1 MKLLKNIEEID
12 KLIKTSNGIFIM
24 GHRFIDLDALA
35 ASIAM
40 QEYVKSKN
48 KKSTIIINDIRFEK
62 GVKKAL
68 DRFKN
73 EYLISRSSK
82 IKSNIN
88 KDSLL
93 IIVDTNKEY
102 LLQDKA
108 LLGLFDKVIVIDHHD
123 SNEQSIKK
131 GLLIIEPESSSTCE
145 MITALFDEEKIEI
158 SKDVATLLLSG
169 IVLDTNNFVIR
180 STNETFRTSY
190 LLTKMGADPQQV
202 QFLLKQD
209 LKNYVARQRVITNV
223 KQYKNILIT
232 AGKSTIRYRRED
244 LARIADTLI
253 LFDKVEASF
262 VIGRLENHNI
272 GISARSLGNINVG
285 KVLENLNGGGDIN
298 EAGALIENSR
308 IKDVEKELM
317 NIIKSLN

>member
-1 MKLLKNIEEID
+1 MKLLKNIEEIN

-40 QEYVKSKN
+40 QKYVKVKN
-48 KKSTIIINDIRFEK
+48 KKSTIIINDIKFEK
-62 GVKKAL
+62 GVKKVL
-68 DRFKN
+68 DKFKN

-82 IKSNIN
+82 IKNKIN

-108 LLGLFDKVIVIDHHD
+108 LLSLFDKVIVIDHHD
-123 SNEQSIKK
+123 PNEQSIKK
-131 GLLIIEPESSSTCE
+131 GLVIIDPESSSTCE
-145 MITALFDEEKIEI
+145 MITALFDKEKIEI
-158 SKDVATLLLSG
+158 TKDVATLLLSG

-190 LLTKMGADPQQV
+190 LLTKAGAEPQQV

-232 AGKSTIRYRRED
+232 AGKSSIRYRRED

-253 LFDKVEASF
+253 QFDKIEASF

-285 KVLENLNGGGDIN
+285 KVLENLNGGGDNN

>member
-1 MKLLKNIEEID
+1 MKLLKCIEEID

-24 GHRFIDLDALA
+24 GHRFIDLDAIA

-40 QEYVKSKN
+40 QEYVKTKN

-62 GVKKAL
+62 GVKKVL
-68 DRFKN
+68 DKFKD
-73 EYLISRSSK
+73 EYSISRSSK
-82 IKSNIN
+82 IKNKIT

-93 IIVDTNKEY
+93 IVVDTNKEY
-102 LLQDKA
+102 LLQDKT
-108 LLGLFDKVIVIDHHD
+108 LINQFNKVIVIDHHD
-123 SNEQSIKK
+123 ENEQSIKK
-131 GLLIIEPESSSTCE
+131 GLLIIDPESSSTCE
-145 MITALFDEEKIEI
+145 MITGLFDKEKIEI
-158 SKDVATLLLSG
+158 NKDVATLLLSG

-209 LKNYVARQRVITNV
+209 LKKYVARQKVITNV
-223 KQYKNILIT
+223 KQYKNVLIT
-232 AGKSTIRYRRED
+232 AGKASIRYRRED
-244 LARIADTLI
+244 LAKIADTLI
-253 LFDKVEASF
+253 QFDKIEASF

-272 GISARSLGNINVG
+272 GISARSLGKINVG
-285 KVLENLNGGGDIN
+285 KVLEKLNGGGDIN
-298 EAGALIENSR
+298 EAGALIENST

>member
-209 LKNYVARQRVITNV
+209 LKNYVARQRVITNA